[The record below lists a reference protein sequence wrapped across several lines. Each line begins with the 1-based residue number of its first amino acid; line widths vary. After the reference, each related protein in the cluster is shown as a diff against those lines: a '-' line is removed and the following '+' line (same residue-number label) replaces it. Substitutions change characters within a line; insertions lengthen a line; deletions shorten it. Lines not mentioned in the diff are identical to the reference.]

1 VSACRTASPSA
12 FALTGDCRLRS
23 FSSFGTTPV
32 GGAAGLATPVVAPE
46 CDPAIVLQAARRSAP
61 PDRADNDESLSKM
74 PARMR
79 GAAAGG
85 LADDT
90 RDLQRQMGCMA
101 GIFQIFDRQRLITGA
116 GRRAARQAQ
125 KRLPPPSTPP
135 GNGGSAP
142 RRAFAAPC
150 ISLLRY
156 YVRLHLAQV
165 FHKRP

>member
-1 VSACRTASPSA
+1 
-12 FALTGDCRLRS
+12 
-23 FSSFGTTPV
+23 
-32 GGAAGLATPVVAPE
+32 
-46 CDPAIVLQAARRSAP
+46 
-61 PDRADNDESLSKM
+61 M

-79 GAAAGG
+79 GAAAAG

-135 GNGGSAP
+135 GNGSAH
-142 RRAFAAPC
+142 RRACAAPC
-150 ISLLRY
+150 ISLPRYLRIHFFTDLVLVY
-156 YVRLHLAQV
+156 NQKLDNKNIIDLASKSWIKKIVIDLANQI
-165 FHKRP
+165 